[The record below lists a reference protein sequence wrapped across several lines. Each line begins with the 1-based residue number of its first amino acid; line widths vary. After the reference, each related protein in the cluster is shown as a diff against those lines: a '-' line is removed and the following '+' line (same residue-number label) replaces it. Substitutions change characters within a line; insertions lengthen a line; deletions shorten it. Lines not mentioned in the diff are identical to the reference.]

1 MNTYNLDINKYN
13 NTELENLL
21 KLKKNYNLKDL
32 DNAKNKI
39 LNNLSKKE
47 GMEDKKATFELFLD
61 NIYNKLSNKLK
72 EIYNDNNNKLEQFDK
87 HFIIQNHNKGYSILD
102 NNQPIEKSIIKK
114 TYNIDSQFRKNYLE
128 TSTNYTLDLPEKIQK
143 VITMSISSI
152 NIPLTYYNIS
162 HYNKNNILSLYS
174 INRNVDE
181 TNKELVGELLKDI
194 TLNNGIY
201 TNENIIEEIQNG
213 INTTDLSN
221 VLQCNIDKTSGLV
234 YFVLSPLIRLK
245 RLSSSINHPGST
257 ITEGSSVRIS
267 ATINVSSETE
277 ANTVSTNLN
286 NAFSATSITSPSSV
300 LGIEVVTHNIEISST
315 SEDPV
320 SVTVVLTILVR
331 GGEDDI
337 NQEIQNNLI
346 KNIADNAGDMITE
359 GNVNIEVNPIVGL
372 SLQEGDTISSGKL
385 NNQSS
390 IIERTGSGILNT
402 DDNIVFTHD
411 NTKIYYGVLADKN
424 NQNFKVRYTID
435 DISNSKL
442 LNAIYLDKND
452 ASKIIDI
459 ESNIEDVVGFY
470 IKLNYSDHSFERLNC
485 SDSNNNCSSRKEI
498 YDDRRIIQQKQLT
511 HMLGLQSDESLIE
524 NVEIKKKDFKRIS
537 ATKPDDWLYAG
548 TSNNTPS
555 PIEITYKDMMF
566 NKTNVNDIR
575 HLDLRNASINGVMNS
590 ISKDEHLFGHGIDVS
605 DYNRSNQY
613 MYTIPDPYDIYLA
626 RKFGINNEN
635 FGSLPCYISYPK
647 YVYIAIDDFQ
657 ANSKNYFTLATESLL
672 SPNIIARINISA
684 LLEEKKNNN
693 NNSINAGAAID
704 FLTNQKNIRE
714 YFGPTNINRLKI
726 SLIDEYGELLH
737 LNDRDWS
744 FLLTFEC
751 LYN

>member
-13 NTELENLL
+13 ITELENLL

-47 GMEDKKATFELFLD
+47 GMEDKKATLELFLD

-72 EIYNDNNNKLEQFDK
+72 EIHNDNNNKLEQFDK

-162 HYNKNNILSLYS
+162 NYNKNNVLSLYS
-174 INRNVDE
+174 INRKDDDE
-181 TNKELVGELLKDI
+181 RVGNFLIDI

-234 YFVLSPLIRLK
+234 YFVLSPIIRLK

-267 ATINVSSETE
+267 ATITVSSDTE

-300 LGIEVVTHNIEISST
+300 LGIDVVTHNIEISST

-337 NQEIQNNLI
+337 NEEIQNNLT

-359 GNVNIEVNPIVGL
+359 GNVTIEVNPVVGL

-385 NNQSS
+385 NDQSS
-390 IIERTGSGILNT
+390 IIESTGNDILNNN
-402 DDNIVFTHD
+402 DNMAFAHD
-411 NTKIYYGVLADKN
+411 NTSIYGVLSDKN
-424 NQNFKVRYTID
+424 NQNFKVRYKIA

-452 ASKIIDI
+452 SSKIIDI

-470 IKLNYSDHSFERLNC
+470 IKLNYSDHSFERSNC

-511 HMLGLQSDESLIE
+511 NMLGLQSDESLIE
-524 NVEIKKKDFKRIS
+524 NVNIKKKEFKRIS
-537 ATKPDDWLYAG
+537 ATKPNDWLYLG
-548 TSNNTPS
+548 TSNNIQI
-555 PIEITYKDMMF
+555 PIDITYKDMMF

-575 HLDLRNASINGVMNS
+575 HLDLRNASTNVQINS
-590 ISKDEHLFGHGIDVS
+590 ISKDEHLFGHGVS
-605 DYNRSNQY
+605 VNVYNGKPQHI
-613 MYTIPDPYDIYLA
+613 YTIPDPYDVYVA
-626 RKFGINNEN
+626 RQYGISNEN
-635 FGSLPCYISYPK
+635 LGSLPCYICYPK

-672 SPNIIARINISA
+672 SPNIIARINIGT

-726 SLIDEYGELLH
+726 SLIDEYGELLN